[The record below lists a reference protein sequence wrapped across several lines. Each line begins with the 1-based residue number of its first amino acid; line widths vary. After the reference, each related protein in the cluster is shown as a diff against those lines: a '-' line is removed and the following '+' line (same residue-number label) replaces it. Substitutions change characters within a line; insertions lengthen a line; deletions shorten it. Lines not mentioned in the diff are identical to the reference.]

1 MAKKPHEMEGADI
14 LPSRDEI
21 LSFLRGDHFLSNG
34 HVEPKKS
41 ASKDNATISGKS
53 PRAQTQKIGKR
64 EIAKAF
70 GIKGA
75 ARIALKALLKE
86 LESEGE
92 VSRRGK
98 ALVKP
103 GAIPPTMIAT
113 ITSKDRD
120 GDLIAK
126 PHDWDEVLTGRPPR
140 LIIGHSRGHKRRDNG
155 PSPAVGDRVLVRL
168 SDRRDG
174 TTIHAR
180 VIKILSRDK
189 AQMLGLFRSS
199 PTGGGRL
206 VPVDKKE
213 LGREAF
219 VPVGFE
225 GEAKDGDL
233 VLANLGRKTSFGLM
247 EARIVERIGPAN
259 SEKAVSLI
267 ALHAHHIPTEF
278 SKATLDEAALARPA
292 DLNDCKPAREDWRAL
307 PLVTID
313 PFDAKDHDDAVYA
326 REDDDPG
333 NAGGFVVTVAIADV
347 AAYVRTGTS
356 LDREALLR
364 GNSVYFPDRVV
375 PMLPE
380 RISNDLCSLRP
391 LEDRPALAFRLV
403 LDADGHKR
411 GHSFH
416 RILMRSAAK
425 LSYQQAQA
433 AIDGQVDDT
442 TRPLMDTVLTPLW
455 KAWRA
460 AMQAR
465 AQRAPL
471 ALDLPER
478 KLVLKPDG
486 SIDRVIVPDR
496 LDAHKVIEEFM
507 ILANVAAA
515 ETLESKRTPLI
526 YRVHEE
532 PSMEKMQ
539 SLGDVLASVGIK
551 LTVQGALRPAFFNRI
566 LSMVEGGE
574 HQLFIND
581 VVLRTQAQAQYSPD
595 NIGHFGLNLHKY
607 AHFTSP
613 IRRYADLI
621 VHRALIRALRLG
633 TDGLTD
639 QTISELASISTDISA
654 AERRAMAAERDTI
667 DRLIAFHLASQ
678 IGAVFKGRVAGVT
691 RSGLFVKLADT
702 GADGYVPAASLGMD
716 YYVYEEGLQAL
727 VGQGTGEAWRLGDQV
742 EVKLIEAA
750 PVAGA
755 LRFEMLSE
763 GRVLNG
769 SGGGKRAMRRGAG
782 RNRPH
787 LSQREKSRQ
796 SKRPRG
802 S

>member
-1 MAKKPHEMEGADI
+1 MAKKPHEMEGADT
-14 LPSRDEI
+14 LPSREDI
-21 LSFLRGDHFLSNG
+21 LSFLRGDHFLSQG
-34 HVEPKKS
+34 PVESKKS
-41 ASKDNATISGKS
+41 KSKDDASQSIKT
-53 PRAQTQKIGKR
+53 PRAQTQKVGKR

-86 LESEGE
+86 LETEGE
-92 VSRRGK
+92 VARRGK
-98 ALVKP
+98 VLVKP
-103 GAIPPTMIAT
+103 GAIPPTLIAT

-126 PHDWDEVLTGRPPR
+126 PHDWDEALSGRPPR
-140 LIIGHSRGHKRRDNG
+140 LIIGASRGHKRRDSG
-155 PSPAVGDRVLVRL
+155 PAPAVGDRVLLRL
-168 SDRRDG
+168 SDRREG
-174 TTIHAR
+174 TTIHAP

-199 PTGGGRL
+199 PAGGGRL

-219 VPVGFE
+219 VPIGFE

-278 SKATLDEAALARPA
+278 SKATLDEAAQARPA
-292 DLNDCKPAREDWRAL
+292 GLEDCKPAREDWRNL

-326 REDDDPG
+326 REDDDPD

-347 AAYVRTGTS
+347 SAYIRTGSS
-356 LDREALLR
+356 LDREALQR

-391 LEDRPALAFRLV
+391 LEDRPAMAVRLV

-411 GHSFH
+411 RHSFH
-416 RILMRSAAK
+416 RVLMRSAAK

-433 AIDGQVDDT
+433 AIDGQVDET
-442 TRPLMDTVLTPLW
+442 TRPLIDTVLKPLW
-455 KAWRA
+455 KAWRT

-486 SIDRVIVPDR
+486 SVDRVIVPER

-539 SLGDVLASVGIK
+539 TLGDVLASVGIK
-551 LTVQGALRPAFFNRI
+551 LTLQGALRPAFFNRI
-566 LSMVEGGE
+566 LTMVEGGE

-581 VVLRTQAQAQYSPD
+581 VVLRSQAQAQYSPD

-633 TDGLTD
+633 NDGLAD
-639 QTISELASISTDISA
+639 QTISELAAISTDISA

-678 IGAVFKGRVAGVT
+678 IGAIFKGRVAGVT

-716 YYVYEEGLQAL
+716 YYAYEEGLQAL

-763 GRVLNG
+763 GRMLSG

-787 LSQREKSRQ
+787 LSQGGKSRQ